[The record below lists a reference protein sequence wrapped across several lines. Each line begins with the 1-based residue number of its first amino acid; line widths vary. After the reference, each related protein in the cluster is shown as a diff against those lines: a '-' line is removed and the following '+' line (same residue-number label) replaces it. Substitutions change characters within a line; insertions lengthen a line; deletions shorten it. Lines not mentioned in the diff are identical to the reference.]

1 MKLFVVW
8 TLVLVLGNLGA
19 GRQSLADG
27 GGSKGLPQD
36 GAASLTLEKTDVDPC
51 RKQDE
56 GGLKELPKVYDL
68 TSMKP
73 SLENGTHDTIKT
85 VERRV
90 INNTD
95 EAGHLTGNKTVVEK
109 TTETDVQPNRNV
121 SKTTEAQ
128 VVVDEKGK
136 ESGEK
141 HVTESETVTQSTPD
155 NGTLTQTVDMKTVT
169 DEKGNEINEEVV
181 IKKEATVLTNDTK
194 EKPKDDK
201 AATLLLPKD
210 DQGKNKT
217 ETTEITEERKETLP
231 DNTTHE
237 VLVKEKEEIL
247 PSQNSTKVTSV
258 ETKNI
263 TEKGDGLQKTEITEE
278 RKEILPSNI
287 TNEDVLKEEILPS
300 QNSTKVTSVE
310 TKNITE
316 MGDGLLKTEITEE
329 RKEILPSN
337 ITNED
342 VLKEEIF
349 PSQNSTTVTSVETK
363 NVTEKGDG
371 LLKTEITEERKEI
384 LPSNITNED
393 VLKEEILPSQNSTT
407 VTSVETK
414 NITEK
419 GDGLLRAEQTKER
432 KETLPDNTTHEIVVK
447 EKEEKLPSQ
456 DSTNETSVESKNVT
470 YKGDGKDV
478 EKETVIQKEVE
489 KNVCNGDTKE
499 VRDEGHLNE
508 TAEDLKHQVSDV
520 KNKIEEEK
528 AKAEETSP
536 TPTQWIEQKPVAAPV
551 IQEGKVVRKVV
562 PAVRPMKVV
571 RKVVPAV
578 RPMKVV
584 RKVVPVMRPMKVV
597 RKVVPVMRPMKV
609 VRKVVPVMRP
619 MKVVRKGVP
628 SVRQGK
634 VFVVHRVVEYVT
646 PSVVTKRF
654 PVVTQKKVLA
664 KVPPT
669 VTEGNIP
676 VVTEKKVTENLIPS
690 VTEGKVPVV
699 TTEKVAEQVAPSATE
714 EIVSVPKEQENVP
727 VMTEKEVE
735 NLIPS
740 VTEGKVPVVPQ
751 QEIVDKVAPSATEE
765 IVSVPKMQENVPV
778 VTEEKAENLIPSV
791 TEGKVPVVPQQ
802 EIVDKVPPAA
812 TEEKVPVA
820 VKEKVSEQAAPS
832 GTEEIVTVPKEQEQ
846 VPVVT
851 EEKVVEEVAPSVTEE
866 KAPVVTNQTV
876 VEKITPTATE
886 EEVVTQRKLVEKVAP
901 SVEENVVDIP
911 KREEV

>member
-584 RKVVPVMRPMKVV
+584 RK
-597 RKVVPVMRPMKV
+597 
-609 VRKVVPVMRP
+609 
-619 MKVVRKGVP
+619 GVP